1 MKILESLKNGLLDK
15 IDHEKFFL
23 YTKRVLVGFVVII
36 LGIYFGNMLFGN
48 SSLEV
53 LLSLK
58 TDKARLEQRMKEL
71 KNENARLQKEFFE
84 LQQLDPDI
92 RQ

>member
-1 MKILESLKNGLLDK
+1 MKAGESFKKNFFNK
-15 IDHEKFFL
+15 SDHEKIL
-23 YTKRVLVGFVVII
+23 SYAKKTVVGFIVVI
-36 LGIYFGNMLFGN
+36 LGIYFGNMFFGN

-58 TDKARLEQRMKEL
+58 SDKARLEQRMKEL
-71 KNENARLQKEFFE
+71 KNENARLQKELFE

>member
-1 MKILESLKNGLLDK
+1 MKTVESLKQNLLNK
-15 IDHEKFFL
+15 ADHEKIFS
-23 YTKRVLVGFVVII
+23 YSRKIVVGFVVII

-58 TDKARLEQRMKEL
+58 TDKVRLEQRMKEL
-71 KNENARLQKEFFE
+71 KNENARLQKELFE

>member
-1 MKILESLKNGLLDK
+1 MKIVESLKQNFFNRA
-15 IDHEKFFL
+15 DHEKIFS
-23 YTKRVLVGFVVII
+23 YAKKTVVGFAVII

-53 LLSLK
+53 LLGLK
-58 TDKARLEQRMKEL
+58 KGKTELEQRVEEL
-71 KNENARLQKEFFE
+71 KHANAKLQKELFE

>member
-1 MKILESLKNGLLDK
+1 MKIVESLKQNLFNK
-15 IDHEKFFL
+15 TDHEKIL
-23 YTKRVLVGFVVII
+23 SYTKKTAVGFVVII

-71 KNENARLQKEFFE
+71 KNENARLQKELFE